1 MWSYKSIDWKKR
13 LKDCERLITAPFMSW
28 MLTNGTNHGR
38 LITVIDADVTSHRWS
53 ARIFFLP
60 RLLKGPC
67 TMIDLQKKRRR
78 RKKKGG
84 RVEWSRTYS
93 FGKRSGG
100 RNELARSLLTNTLFT
115 NSKSTWVLALVC
127 SSMTKI
133 ITQNP
138 VPMPRVMKFRTDY
151 LKFFSSDISLF
162 GIDSGTI
169 EKISNL
175 IYLVFM
181 MPSISLQ
188 QVIILIRPVSS
199 IFKNVNFKEPLFWNL
214 HFLGCVTRINAKL
227 WYVLCLVVYEIKVL
241 EISRPL
247 HLYWKIFMVVLY
259 VSHKC
264 ILIRVFSKSNR

>member
-53 ARIFFLP
+53 TRIFFLP

-169 EKISNL
+169 EKNLQFDLFSIYDAINFASTSN
-175 IYLVFM
+175 Y
-181 MPSISLQ
+181 
-188 QVIILIRPVSS
+188 
-199 IFKNVNFKEPLFWNL
+199 
-214 HFLGCVTRINAKL
+214 INQT
-227 WYVLCLVVYEIKVL
+227 
-241 EISRPL
+241 
-247 HLYWKIFMVVLY
+247 
-259 VSHKC
+259 C
-264 ILIRVFSKSNR
+264 I